1 MRKEPFV
8 WDLSVS
14 MLSVV
19 DDDGFMGVQPE
30 VYGDSPS
37 MVPFELHH
45 SFGFVARPRDP
56 DVDANSTVEPGGACT
71 ILTATEGDKSYA
83 WLAGDPRYVGI
94 IPEIKKGGSCQYG
107 ATGTLGNIDGEDG
120 TWTKYVPY
128 EWNASGVATKSH
140 AIQIG
145 VDANG
150 DPLVSIVHGD
160 GMAITLMTNELAMRN
175 AAGDV
180 RVELKSDG
188 LYLIGNIKIIGALL
202 SGEGAVGYPMAVWNT
217 AFTAW
222 VAQVTAAINLLA
234 PSSITPPLTALTGGT
249 ITSLGQ

>member
-1 MRKEPFV
+1 VRKEPFV

-56 DVDANSTVEPGGACT
+56 DVDDNSTVEPGGGCT

-83 WLAGDPRYVGI
+83 WLAGDPRYVAAY
-94 IPEIKKGGSCQYG
+94 PEPKKGGSCQYG
-107 ATGTLGNIDGEDG
+107 ATGTFGSIDGEDG
-120 TWTKYVPY
+120 TWTKYVPC
-128 EWNASGVATKSH
+128 EF
-140 AIQIG
+140 
-145 VDANG
+145 DANG
-150 DPLVSIVHGD
+150 TATKAHLIQAGLDPLGKRVLSFVHSD
-160 GMAITLMTNELAMRN
+160 GMAVTMVDETVVIQN

-180 RVELKSDG
+180 YLQVDADGVVINGSVKVVGGFDVGEATFPLAKYAELATWAG
-188 LYLIGNIKIIGALL
+188 L
-202 SGEGAVGYPMAVWNT
+202 
-217 AFTAW
+217 
-222 VAQVTAAINLLA
+222 VTAAINALPVPPA
-234 PSSITPPLTALTGGT
+234 PPVPPLPLTCTTTMLKGF
-249 ITSLGQ
+249 